1 MILLDV
7 NKVGA
12 AIILA
17 FTASVSGAACV
28 TLKDIEESQSK
39 HSRRAAED
47 MDRFAAAIK
56 DELRAIKVA
65 LDGALREAR
74 VDSGVAIKAQSEEF
88 ANITATLRA
97 ILKELQQ
104 PRAGRK
110 LSKNVGDLKVTRVSA
125 NRFRVS
131 RKQIEETGVDV
142 DRLVSNI
149 EAESIVLNG
158 GRQAGLKILRNDT
171 FGEKIGIKAG
181 DVLQRVNGIP
191 VASVEE
197 AHKIAPSLRKTA
209 NVRLDLLRNGAPV
222 QIHILV
228 EK

>member
-1 MILLDV
+1 MISGLERVTALV
-7 NKVGA
+7 VFAATTVVGA
-12 AIILA
+12 
-17 FTASVSGAACV
+17 SGCV

-47 MDRFAAAIK
+47 MDRFSASIK

-65 LDGALREAR
+65 IETALREAR
-74 VDSGVAIKAQSEEF
+74 TESAVAQKAQSEEF
-88 ANITATLRA
+88 TNMATTLRA

-104 PRAGRK
+104 PRTSRK
-110 LSKNVGDLKVTRVSA
+110 SARVVGDVKVTRLAA

-131 RKQIEETGVDV
+131 RKQIAEAGADV

-149 EAESIVLNG
+149 EAESIVLHG

-171 FGEKIGIKAG
+171 FGEKVGIKAG
-181 DVLQRVNGIP
+181 DVLQRVNGIS

-209 NVRLDLLRNGAPV
+209 NVRLDLIRNGAPM
-222 QIHILV
+222 QIEIVV